1 MQTAESYYF
10 FGFSIGGDKMHIYDG
25 SDDQSEKIESI
36 DGERG
41 SFSILSQG
49 NSLLVKFKIS
59 SACAYWEPCSGFFAT
74 IHYGKL
80 SIHLPICMLIS
91 IGFIYFIYTLQNHRI
106 KINAFQLI
114 VQMCQMEILDF
125 VFVNPAP

>member
-1 MQTAESYYF
+1 MSNTNVANLFLQTDESDYF
-10 FGFSIGGDKMHIYDG
+10 FGWKIGGDAMHIYDG
-25 SDDQSEKIESI
+25 PDDQSEKIESI

-80 SIHLPICMLIS
+80 SIHLPIMYANWHW
-91 IGFIYFIYTLQNHRI
+91 IYLFHIHIT
-106 KINAFQLI
+106 KS
-114 VQMCQMEILDF
+114 
-125 VFVNPAP
+125 

>member
-1 MQTAESYYF
+1 MQTDEALYF
-10 FGFSIGGDKMHIYDG
+10 FGLKFGGHTMHIYDG
-25 SDDQSEKIESI
+25 PDDQSEKIESI
-36 DGERG
+36 EGERS

-59 SACAYWEPCSGFFAT
+59 DACCPLCSCSGFFAT

-80 SIHLPICMLIS
+80 SIHLPILYANWHWIDLFH
-91 IGFIYFIYTLQNHRI
+91 ILQNHGS
-106 KINAFQLI
+106 KIYAFQLI